1 MIAVTP
7 ADPVPHRASSVPVL
21 PRSGDVPSENL
32 DLTAASVERDGS
44 RPLRAYLAVPDGN
57 GPWPGVVVIHEALGL
72 DAQTRRHADR
82 LARAGYLALAV
93 DLFSVGGPRC
103 VVATMRALRRGAGRP
118 CIDITTAQLHLRS
131 DPRCTGKVGVI
142 GFCMGGGFALLTAAA
157 GFDAASSNY
166 GPLPRDPDS
175 AFDGV
180 CPVVGSYGARDLSL
194 RGAASAL
201 TSALERAGVEH
212 DIKEYPGAGHAF
224 LDDEPPGPRPLHPLL
239 RVTGMGPSPEA
250 AADAWRRIE
259 SFFATHLGDARP

>member
-1 MIAVTP
+1 MGH
-7 ADPVPHRASSVPVL
+7 D
-21 PRSGDVPSENL
+21 L
-32 DLTAASVERDGS
+32 DLTSASATRGGS
-44 RPLRAYLAVPDGN
+44 RPLHAYLALPEGD
-57 GPWPGVVVIHEALGL
+57 GPWPGVVVIHEIMGL

-93 DLFSVGGPRC
+93 DLFSAGGRARC

-118 CIDITTAQLHLRS
+118 CVDIVIAQEHLRA

-157 GFDAASSNY
+157 GFDAASANY
-166 GPLPRDPDS
+166 GQIPADPDA

-180 CPVVGSYGARDLSL
+180 CPVVGSYGGRDLSL
-194 RGAASAL
+194 RGAAAAL

-212 DIKEYPGAGHAF
+212 DVKEYPGAGHAF
-224 LDDEPPGPRPLHPLL
+224 LDDEPFGPALVHPLL
-239 RVTGMGPSPEA
+239 RVAGVGPDPDA

-259 SFFATHLGDARP
+259 SFFATHLAEARP